1 MLLMEEEGIRA
12 QICHAI
18 YWYAKAN
25 NKYIKD
31 YDKNK
36 ESSYL
41 KYWDANNLY
50 GHAMPQ
56 KLHVKNFK
64 WVKYI
69 SKFDENF
76 IKSYNDESNEK
87 YFLEDNMQDPE
98 YLNNLHND

>member
-1 MLLMEEEGIRA
+1 
-12 QICHAI
+12 
-18 YWYAKAN
+18 
-25 NKYIKD
+25 
-31 YDKNK
+31 
-36 ESSYL
+36 
-41 KYWDANNLY
+41 
-50 GHAMPQ
+50 MPQ

-76 IKSYNDESNEK
+76 IKSYNDESTEK

>member
-1 MLLMEEEGIRA
+1 
-12 QICHAI
+12 
-18 YWYAKAN
+18 
-25 NKYIKD
+25 
-31 YDKNK
+31 
-36 ESSYL
+36 
-41 KYWDANNLY
+41 
-50 GHAMPQ
+50 MPQ

-76 IKSYNDESNEK
+76 IKSYNDESNKK